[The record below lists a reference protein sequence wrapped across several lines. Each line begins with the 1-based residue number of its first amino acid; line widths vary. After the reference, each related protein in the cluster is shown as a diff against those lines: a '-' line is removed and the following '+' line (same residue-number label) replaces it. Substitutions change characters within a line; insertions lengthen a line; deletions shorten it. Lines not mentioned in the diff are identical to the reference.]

1 MQLSSTILSAV
12 CIGFAAQAGAF
23 DSPNILL
30 IIADD
35 LGVANVGA
43 YTRGSAPVAG
53 DPPPTPSIDD
63 LSSNGVLFRNAW
75 ATPVCSSTRAAA
87 YTGRYGFRNGAR
99 SVVQGGVEPLSP
111 DETIFPELLS
121 ANGYASGLFGKWHLG
136 VGNAVGGLDAARS
149 AGFDHYSGAPSG
161 GLPDYSSWL
170 KVVNGIAMTEDRY
183 ATTVNVDEALAW
195 IGAQSAPW
203 TCTVAFNAPHSPF
216 HDPPPELHSF
226 DLSNADDTL
235 RYKAMIEAM
244 DTEIGRLIDG
254 LEPHAAN
261 TLIIFVGDNGT
272 PQQVLESPHTTGKGD
287 IFEGGVRVPF
297 IVAGPMIDSPNRES
311 FELVHVVDIF
321 ATIIDAASST
331 FPGSQIDGVSLAPL
345 LLDASATLDRE
356 FIYTEYIPSDVQSGR
371 FAIRDD
377 RFKLIQQV
385 NGFRFYDL
393 QTDPFES
400 DNLLTNHDLTT
411 FEQSRLDALHAELD
425 RLREDLCKSDFD
437 SDGIVGGADAA
448 IFAEFIDSN
457 DLESGDTNGD
467 GSVDLLDY
475 ALMQLEGGNEC
486 W

>member
-1 MQLSSTILSAV
+1 MQLSLSIMTTV
-12 CIGFAAQAGAF
+12 CIRLAAQTSAF
-23 DSPNILL
+23 DSPNVLL

-43 YTRGSAPVAG
+43 YTRGTAPDPG
-53 DPPPTPSIDD
+53 DPPPTPTIDD
-63 LSSNGVLFRNAW
+63 LSSNGVLFRDAW
-75 ATPVCSSTRAAA
+75 ATPVCSSTRAAT
-87 YTGRYGFRNGAR
+87 YTGRYGFRNGVR
-99 SVVQGGVEPLSP
+99 SVVQTGVDPLP
-111 DETIFPELLS
+111 LDETIFPELLS
-121 ANGYASGLFGKWHLG
+121 NAGYANALVGKWHLG
-136 VGNAVGGLDAARS
+136 VGNPVGGLDAARV

-170 KVVNGIAMTEDRY
+170 KVVDGIANVENGY
-183 ATTVNVDEALAW
+183 ATTVNVDDALAW
-195 IGAQSAPW
+195 IELQSAPW

-216 HDPPPELHSF
+216 HDPPQELHSF
-226 DLSNADDTL
+226 DLTIADDTL

-244 DTEIGRLIDG
+244 DTEIDRLLDG
-254 LEPHAAN
+254 LGTHAAN

-272 PQQVLESPHTTGKGD
+272 PQPVLEAPYTTGKGD
-287 IFEGGVRVPF
+287 IFEGGIRVPF
-297 IVAGPMIDSPNRES
+297 IIAGPMIASPNRES

-321 ATIIDAASST
+321 ATILDATSAS
-331 FPGSQIDGVSLAPL
+331 FPNTNLDGVSLAPL

-400 DNLLTNHDLTT
+400 DNLLTNHILTT
-411 FEQSRLDALHAELD
+411 NEQFRYDALLAELG
-425 RLREDLCKSDFD
+425 RLREDLCKTDLN
-437 SDGIVGGADAA
+437 SDGTIDAADAA
-448 IFAEFIDSN
+448 LFAETIEEDN
-457 DLESGDTNGD
+457 LQLGDRNGD

-475 ALMQLEGGNEC
+475 ALMQTEGGNEC